1 LLFRTITTI
10 ASLLIAIL
18 LAAISFRQAGVVAA
32 QIQNQNPNAAILPLA
47 LAIITFLPA
56 LVFAMPTMRMNL
68 LVRSYNSKGRILFIL
83 LCLGIIAG
91 IALVGNSIIKS
102 GVPTNIPKTY
112 ILPLGGGVIALFFLT
127 FIFPGIAFLELR
139 NAKSKVEVF
148 SDPSV
153 KRYIVP
159 QQIEVMIPHYQQSLV
174 SRIIRPILWTLAILF
189 IGAGLYGTTA
199 TRFLPSPDH
208 LDWVARK
215 LPILIAMAVSAL
227 GVLVFF
233 SKPEAGKGIF
243 GSAMIQNIVIF
254 LFLTASIVALANP
267 LLTTGLPALQ
277 SYLVADDTGSQTVVV
292 QGTDNAGQGD
302 GCIKAAPVAAQ
313 NGPSTVIDI
322 CGVPSS
328 IRDTLAMGDKLTL
341 TGKQTP
347 YGLRYT
353 NIDKS
358 APEEPTAEEPTPEQ
372 PSNP

>member
-1 LLFRTITTI
+1 MLFRTITTI

-18 LAAISFRQAGVVAA
+18 LAAISFRQAGYVAA
-32 QIQNQNPNAAILPLA
+32 QIQNQNPNAAVLPLA
-47 LAIITFLPA
+47 LAIISFLLA
-56 LVFAMPTMRMNL
+56 LVFAMPTMRKNL

-91 IALVGNSIIKS
+91 IAFVGNTIIKS
-102 GVPTNIPKTY
+102 DIPTNIPKSY
-112 ILPLGGGVIALFFLT
+112 ILPVGGGVIALFFLT

-159 QQIEVMIPHYQQSLV
+159 QQIEVMIPHYQQGLV

-189 IGAGLYGTTA
+189 IGIGLYGTTA
-199 TRFLPSPDH
+199 TRFIPSPDH

-243 GSAMIQNIVIF
+243 GAAMVQNIAVF
-254 LFLTASIVALANP
+254 LILSAGVMALAKP
-267 LLTTGLPALQ
+267 FFTTGLPALQ
-277 SYLVADDTGSQTVVV
+277 SNLVAGKTGSQTVVV
-292 QGTDNAGQGD
+292 QSIDNPDQGD
-302 GCIKAAPVAAQ
+302 GCINGTMATAENAPATAI
-313 NGPSTVIDI
+313 NI
-322 CGVPSS
+322 CGVPGS
-328 IRDTLAMGDKLTL
+328 IRDTLATGDKLTL

-358 APEEPTAEEPTPEQ
+358 AAEEPTTEQ